1 MLIEKC
7 KEEPT
12 EVIGEAIETCIEEAS
27 EVIEAAIEI
36 CKEEDSEVKE
46 ASEGTEE
53 AIEVQM
59 IEICR
64 EKKDIQEMINPPT
77 I

>member
-1 MLIEKC
+1 MTEKC
-7 KEEPT
+7 
-12 EVIGEAIETCIEEAS
+12 IGEAS

-53 AIEVQM
+53 AIEVV
-59 IEICR
+59 IEICI
-64 EKKDIQEMINPPT
+64 EKIDIQEMINTPT